1 MAISKNKYLFLI
13 LLASIAGG
21 KVHAQAADPSL
32 DAPLEEVNVYDS
44 LNSASEDKT
53 PAATSGDQMSSLEEQ
68 DDLLSLK
75 DDIGT
80 MVFKESPKT
89 EGSPKA
95 DDDKVATDVVPTT
108 IKGSAPVDTAKKD
121 EKSGTLNIVNPKSQ
135 ETPMADSGNSKN
147 EKPDIIADESVN
159 FDTGTEE
166 KKLLELSKYVQNKIT
181 PKEWDDLAI
190 KAKLDKYE
198 VQKGDYLWKISKN
211 LFGSGFYYSK
221 IWSLNPQ
228 ITNPHEIEP
237 GTILAFDTGD
247 ADSFPK
253 VQVGE
258 FSDDDIDSARAGGT
272 YTSSDDK
279 NRPAWI
285 KERKKLI
292 DQGVYFQFA
301 SEETYED
308 LERLEK
314 IQKNQEFEKY
324 DPPLSDIAIAEPSDA
339 YDSSGFDKSNKI
351 TFNYR
356 EGFFLNTFVTTNV
369 VQDLGEIKATPQES
383 VFIHKYDTI
392 YVTFDKSA
400 KVKPGDLFSAY
411 TAGGEMKHP
420 ISDRSG
426 FQYTTTAQIKAMR
439 KIDDV
444 WECTVVDQS
453 GIVQRKD
460 RITVYTPKIGKIAKT
475 FSKRN
480 VEAAIIGSFRDSITG
495 LAFGDVVYLDR
506 GRADGVELGNVFDV
520 YSFIDRG
527 TGRKITQSPTYK
539 VGELTVINITDNFAT
554 ALITG
559 SSNEMALGSISIT
572 RTQEEQAR
580 RLRLKNKVK
589 LNDVKKVEGKAL
601 DELDVELNLDDV
613 SQDILNKADKIQL
626 TEDELEEL
634 ERQERDKS
642 VIKDSQRDVKEL
654 DRLESEIKDAE
665 SSLNESK
672 VDEDKFLEQQ
682 SLDGLEKKSK
692 KQDPNAFESLNEIE
706 KDIGRKYLDE
716 DINNKE
722 NPYGLTEFDLEEVD
736 ELLNTDFK
744 K

>member
-1 MAISKNKYLFLI
+1 MTRSLNKYVLLL
-13 LLASIAGG
+13 LLASL
-21 KVHAQAADPSL
+21 VTESSYAQDGVS
-32 DAPLEEVNVYDS
+32 DLEEVNVYES
-44 LNSASEDKT
+44 LNPAST
-53 PAATSGDQMSSLEEQ
+53 PSEPTSSDVQMSSLEEQ
-68 DDLLSLK
+68 DDLQSLK
-75 DDIGT
+75 EDIGEV
-80 MVFKESPKT
+80 VFDKDAGKSSPSQAVEAKASAEAAPAKGPLNVVSPK
-89 EGSPKA
+89 GQNA
-95 DDDKVATDVVPTT
+95 DVSV
-108 IKGSAPVDTAKKD
+108 
-121 EKSGTLNIVNPKSQ
+121 
-135 ETPMADSGNSKN
+135 N
-147 EKPDIIADESVN
+147 EKAEIIADESVN
-159 FDTGTEE
+159 FDAGNEE

-190 KAKLDKYE
+190 KAKLEKYE

-247 ADSFPK
+247 ADSFPQ

-258 FSDDDIDSARAGGT
+258 FTDDEISRAKVGGA
-272 YTSSDDK
+272 YTSSDDQ
-279 NRPAWI
+279 NRPQWI
-285 KERKKLI
+285 QERKRLL

-314 IQKNQEFEKY
+314 LQRINEYEKY
-324 DPPLSDIAIAEPSDA
+324 DPPLSDVDIREPSDA
-339 YDSSGFDKSNKI
+339 YDSMGFDKSNKI
-351 TFNYR
+351 VFNYK
-356 EGFFLNTFVTTNV
+356 EGFFLNTFITTNV
-369 VQDLGEIKATPQES
+369 VQDLGFIKAIPKEG
-383 VFIHKYDTI
+383 I
-392 YVTFDKSA
+392 YIYKHETVYVNFDKST
-400 KVKPGDLFSAY
+400 KVKPGDLFSVY
-411 TAGGEMKHP
+411 TSGGEVKHP
-420 ISDRSG
+420 VSDRSG
-426 FQYTTTAQIKAMR
+426 YQYTTTAQIKAIR

-444 WECTVVDQS
+444 WECMVVDQS
-453 GIVQRKD
+453 GLVQRKD
-460 RITVYTPKIGKIAKT
+460 RITIYTPKIGKIAKT
-475 FSKRN
+475 FSRRN
-480 VEAAIIGSFRDSITG
+480 VEAAIIGSYRDSISG
-495 LAFGDVVYLDR
+495 MSYGDVVYIDR

-520 YSFIDRG
+520 YSFVDRG
-527 TGRKITQSPTYK
+527 TQRKITPSPTYK
-539 VGELTVINITDNFAT
+539 IGELTVINITDNFAT

-559 SSNEMALGSISIT
+559 SMNEIALGSIAIT
-572 RTQEEQAR
+572 RTMEEQAR
-580 RLRLKNKVK
+580 SLRLKNKDK
-589 LNDVKKVEGKAL
+589 LNDVKKLEGKAL

-642 VIKDSQRDVKEL
+642 VIKDSERDVKEL

-682 SLDGLEKKSK
+682 SLEDLEKKSK
-692 KQDPNAFESLNEIE
+692 QQDPNAFESLNEIE

>member
-1 MAISKNKYLFLI
+1 MLLVS
-13 LLASIAGG
+13 LASGNLIA
-21 KVHAQAADPSL
+21 QDPGT
-32 DAPLEEVNVYDS
+32 DLEEVNVYDS
-44 LNSASEDKT
+44 LNSSSGNTTATDTTSEV
-53 PAATSGDQMSSLEEQ
+53 QMSSLEEQ
-68 DDLLSLK
+68 DDLQSLK
-75 DDIGT
+75 EDIG
-80 MVFKESPKT
+80 
-89 EGSPKA
+89 
-95 DDDKVATDVVPTT
+95 DVVFDKEKPANTT
-108 IKGSAPVDTAKKD
+108 PEITPVETPTAKGPLNVTSPAGQNVTPEKD
-121 EKSGTLNIVNPKSQ
+121 EKA
-135 ETPMADSGNSKN
+135 E
-147 EKPDIIADESVN
+147 IIADESMN
-159 FDTGTEE
+159 FDVGGEE
-166 KKLLELSKYVQNKIT
+166 KKLLELSKYVQQKIT

-190 KAKLDKYE
+190 KSKLEKYE

-247 ADSFPK
+247 ADTFPK

-258 FSDDDIDSARAGGT
+258 FADDEIEGSRSGGT

-279 NRPAWI
+279 NRPSWI
-285 KERKKLI
+285 QERKKLI

-301 SEETYED
+301 SEETYDD

-314 IQKNQEFEKY
+314 MQRNSEYEKY
-324 DPPLSDIAIAEPSDA
+324 DPPFSDIMIAEPSDA
-339 YDSSGFDKSNKI
+339 YDSAGFDKSDKI
-351 TFNYR
+351 VFSYR
-356 EGFFLNTFVTTNV
+356 EGFFLNSFVTTNV
-369 VQDLGEIKATPQES
+369 VQDLGEIKATQKEA
-383 VFIHKYDTI
+383 VFINKHDTI
-392 YVTFDKSA
+392 FVNFDKST
-400 KVKPGDLFSAY
+400 KVKPGDLFSVY
-411 TAGGEMKHP
+411 TAGGEVKHP
-420 ISDRSG
+420 VSDRAG
-426 FQYTTTAQIKAMR
+426 FLYTTTAQIKAIR

-444 WECTVVDQS
+444 WECLIVEQS
-453 GIVQRKD
+453 GLVQRKD
-460 RITVYTPKIGKIAKT
+460 RITVYTPKIGKIART
-475 FSKRN
+475 FSRRN
-480 VEAAIIGSFRDSITG
+480 VEAAVIGSYRESLSG
-495 LAFGDVVYLDR
+495 MSYGDVIYIDR
-506 GRADGVELGNVFDV
+506 GRADGVELGNIFDV
-520 YSFIDRG
+520 YSFVDRG
-527 TGRKITQSPTYK
+527 TQRKITPSPTYK
-539 VGELTVINITDNFAT
+539 IGELTVINITDNFAT
-554 ALITG
+554 AII
-559 SSNEMALGSISIT
+559 SNSTTEIGLGSIAVT

-580 RLRLKNKVK
+580 SLRLKNKDK
-589 LNDVKKVEGKAL
+589 LQDVKKIEGKAL

-654 DRLESEIKDAE
+654 DRLESEIMDAE

-682 SLDGLEKKSK
+682 SLEELEKKSK
-692 KQDPNAFESLNEIE
+692 QQDPNGFESLNEIE

>member
-1 MAISKNKYLFLI
+1 MAISKNKYFFLM
-13 LLASIAGG
+13 LLASLVSGNLT
-21 KVHAQAADPSL
+21 AQDPIN
-32 DAPLEEVNVYDS
+32 DLEEVNVYDS
-44 LNSASEDKT
+44 LNSNQGAEA
-53 PAATSGDQMSSLEEQ
+53 PAETTSDVQMSSLEEQ
-68 DDLLSLK
+68 DDLQSLK
-75 DDIGT
+75 EDIG
-80 MVFKESPKT
+80 
-89 EGSPKA
+89 
-95 DDDKVATDVVPTT
+95 DVVFDKEKTAESDKASTPTT
-108 IKGSAPVDTAKKD
+108 PTVMEGEAPGPLNATSPAGQNVVPAKD
-121 EKSGTLNIVNPKSQ
+121 EKA
-135 ETPMADSGNSKN
+135 E
-147 EKPDIIADESVN
+147 IIADESMN
-159 FDTGTEE
+159 FDVGGEE
-166 KKLLELSKYVQNKIT
+166 KKLLELSKYVQQKIT

-190 KAKLDKYE
+190 KSKLEKYE

-247 ADSFPK
+247 ADTFPK

-258 FSDDDIDSARAGGT
+258 FSDDEIEGSRTGGS

-279 NRPAWI
+279 NRPSWI
-285 KERKKLI
+285 QERKKLI

-301 SEETYED
+301 SEETYDD

-314 IQKNQEFEKY
+314 LQRNTEYEKY
-324 DPPLSDIAIAEPSDA
+324 DPPLSDIMIAEPGDA
-339 YDSSGFDKSNKI
+339 YDSAGFDKSDKI
-351 TFNYR
+351 TFSYR

-369 VQDLGEIKATPQES
+369 VQDLGEIKATPKEA
-383 VFIHKYDTI
+383 VFINKFDT
-392 YVTFDKSA
+392 VFVSFDKSA
-400 KVKPGDLFSAY
+400 KVKPGDLFSVY
-411 TAGGEMKHP
+411 TAGGEIKHP
-420 ISDRSG
+420 VSDRSG
-426 FQYTTTAQIKAMR
+426 FLYTTTAQVKAIR

-444 WECTVVDQS
+444 WECLIVEQS
-453 GIVQRKD
+453 GLVQRKD
-460 RITVYTPKIGKIAKT
+460 RLTVYTPKIGKIAKT
-475 FSKRN
+475 FSRRN
-480 VEAAIIGSFRDSITG
+480 VEAAIIGSYRESLSG
-495 LAFGDVVYLDR
+495 MSYGDVVYIDR
-506 GRADGVELGNVFDV
+506 GRADGVELGNAFDV
-520 YSFIDRG
+520 YSFVDRG
-527 TGRKITQSPTYK
+527 TGRKITPSPTYK
-539 VGELTVINITDNFAT
+539 IGELTVINITDNFAT
-554 ALITG
+554 AIITN
-559 SSNEMALGSISIT
+559 STTEITLGSIAVT

-580 RLRLKNKVK
+580 SLRLKNKDK
-589 LNDVKKVEGKAL
+589 LQDVKKIEGKAL

-654 DRLESEIKDAE
+654 DRLESEIMDAE

-692 KQDPNAFESLNEIE
+692 QPDPNAFESLNEIE

>member
-1 MAISKNKYLFLI
+1 MAISKNKYLFLV
-13 LLASIAGG
+13 LLASLAGG
-21 KVHAQAADPSL
+21 KAHAQGADPAI
-32 DAPLEEVNVYDS
+32 DAPSEEVNVYES
-44 LNSASEDKT
+44 LNSASEPKA
-53 PAATSGDQMSSLEEQ
+53 PSSGNDVQMSSLEEQ
-68 DDLLSLK
+68 DDLQSLQE
-75 DDIGT
+75 DIGT
-80 MVFKESPKT
+80 MVFKEGSKT
-89 EGSPKA
+89 DATPT
-95 DDDKVATDVVPTT
+95 ATDLKNSPDAGAAASPT
-108 IKGSAPVDTAKKD
+108 ATAGPTKTN
-121 EKSGTLNIVNPKSQ
+121 EKSGTLNIVNPKGQASDNDV
-135 ETPMADSGNSKN
+135 MKN
-147 EKPDIIADESVN
+147 EKAEIIADESVN

-258 FSDDDIDSARAGGT
+258 FKDDEIEGTKTGGA
-272 YTSSDDK
+272 YTNTDDK
-279 NRPAWI
+279 NRPEWLQD
-285 KERKKLI
+285 RKKLI

-314 IQKNQEFEKY
+314 LQRNMEYEKY
-324 DPPLSDIAIAEPSDA
+324 DPPLSDINIAEPGDA

-356 EGFFLNTFVTTNV
+356 EGFFLNTFITTNV

-383 VFIHKYDTI
+383 VFIHKYATI
-392 YVTFDKSA
+392 YVTFDKST
-400 KVKPGDLFSAY
+400 KVKPGDLFSVY
-411 TAGGEMKHP
+411 TAGGEIKHAV
-420 ISDRSG
+420 SDRSG
-426 FQYTTTAQIKAMR
+426 YQYTTTAQIKAVR

-475 FSKRN
+475 FSRRN
-480 VEAAIIGSFRDSITG
+480 VEAAIIGSYRDTISG
-495 LAFGDVVYLDR
+495 SSFGDVVYLDR

-520 YSFIDRG
+520 YSFVDRG
-527 TGRKITQSPTYK
+527 TQRKITPSPTYK
-539 VGELTVINITDNFAT
+539 IGELTVINITDNFAT

-559 SSNEMALGSISIT
+559 SMNEITVGSISIT

-580 RLRLKNKVK
+580 RLHLKSKVK

-642 VIKDSQRDVKEL
+642 VIKDSKRDVKEL
-654 DRLESEIKDAE
+654 DRLEGEIKDAE

-692 KQDPNAFESLNEIE
+692 QQDPNAFESLNEIE

-736 ELLNTDFK
+736 ELLNTNLK

>member
-1 MAISKNKYLFLI
+1 MAISKNKYLFLVI
-13 LLASIAGG
+13 LANLVGG
-21 KVHAQAADPSL
+21 SVHAQDGDPNL
-32 DAPLEEVNVYDS
+32 DAPLEEVNVYES
-44 LNSASEDKT
+44 LNNASEA
-53 PAATSGDQMSSLEEQ
+53 PAPAQGSDVQMSSLEEQ
-68 DDLLSLK
+68 DDLQSLQE
-75 DDIGT
+75 DIGE
-80 MVFKESPKT
+80 MVFEAKPKT
-89 EGSPKA
+89 ESTPTAAGEVTPAAKPTPTVLGGKAPADPAKSNEPTGS
-95 DDDKVATDVVPTT
+95 
-108 IKGSAPVDTAKKD
+108 
-121 EKSGTLNIVNPKSQ
+121 LNITNPAGQ
-135 ETPMADSGNSKN
+135 PADVSKDTGKA
-147 EKPDIIADESVN
+147 EIIADESVN
-159 FDTGTEE
+159 FDVGGEE
-166 KKLLELSKYVQNKIT
+166 KKLLELSKYVQQKIT
-181 PKEWDDLAI
+181 PKEWDDMAI
-190 KAKLDKYE
+190 KAKLEKYE

-237 GTILAFDTGD
+237 GTVLAFDTGD

-253 VQVGE
+253 VQVGA
-258 FSDDDIDSARAGGT
+258 FTDDDVDTSRTGSGGS
-272 YTSSDDK
+272 YTSSDDR
-279 NRPAWI
+279 NRPNWI
-285 KERKKLI
+285 QERKKLI

-314 IQKNQEFEKY
+314 IQRNVEYEKY
-324 DPPLSDIAIAEPSDA
+324 DPPLSDITIAEPSDA

-351 TFNYR
+351 VFNYR
-356 EGFFLNTFVTTNV
+356 EGFFLNTFITTNI
-369 VQDLGEIKATPQES
+369 VQDLGEIKATPKES

-392 YVTFDKSA
+392 YVSFDKSA
-400 KVKPGDLFSAY
+400 KVKPGDLFSVY
-411 TAGGEMKHP
+411 TAGGEIKHP
-420 ISDRSG
+420 VSDRSG
-426 FQYTTTAQIKAMR
+426 FQYTTTAQIKATR

-444 WECTVVDQS
+444 WECLVVDQS

-475 FSKRN
+475 FSRRN
-480 VEAAIIGSFRDSITG
+480 VEAAVIGSYRDSISG
-495 LAFGDVVYLDR
+495 SSFGDVLYLDR

-520 YSFIDRG
+520 YSFVDRG
-527 TGRKITQSPTYK
+527 TQRKITPSPTYK
-539 VGELTVINITDNFAT
+539 IGELTVINITDNFAT

-559 SSNEMALGSISIT
+559 SKNEISLGSIAIT

-580 RLRLKNKVK
+580 NLRLKNKSK
-589 LNDVKKVEGKAL
+589 LEDVKKIEGKAL
-601 DELDVELNLDDV
+601 EELDVELNLDDV

-642 VIKDSQRDVKEL
+642 VIKDSERDVKEL
-654 DRLESEIKDAE
+654 DRLESEIVDAE

-692 KQDPNAFESLNEIE
+692 QQDPNAFESLNEIE